1 LEFFEEVD
9 WMKGIQPTRW
19 IACVC
24 VTVALMSA
32 LPRSHPHDEFEIFIV
47 RGTLTKVDAVNRAIE
62 LDIVDPKTKTTRNM
76 LLFVEAKAK
85 LRNGR
90 ARMTLAE
97 LKPGQ
102 RVRCEVERNHKED
115 GSERLM
121 AFDIRLETRS

>member
-1 LEFFEEVD
+1 MEVSRGVD
-9 WMKGIQPTRW
+9 PMKGIQPMRW
-19 IACVC
+19 ISCVC

-32 LPRSHPHDEFEIFIV
+32 SPMSHPHDELEIITL

-62 LDIVDPKTKTTRNM
+62 LDIFDSKTKTTRNM

-90 ARMTLAE
+90 ARITLVA

-115 GSERLM
+115 GSERLI
-121 AFDIRLETRS
+121 AFEIRLETRT

>member
-1 LEFFEEVD
+1 
-9 WMKGIQPTRW
+9 MRGIQPTRW
-19 IACVC
+19 IVCVC

-32 LPRSHPHDEFEIFIV
+32 SPRSHPHDELEIFAV

-62 LDIVDPKTKTTRNM
+62 LDIFDSKTKTTRSM
-76 LLFVEAKAK
+76 QLFVEAKAK

-90 ARMTLAE
+90 ARITLAE

-115 GSERLM
+115 GSERLI
-121 AFDIRLETRS
+121 AFDIRLETRT